1 MCWATKVDNALRA
14 TDGNLLNIS
23 KAMKR
28 MAVSNVL
35 VVGMKGLGV
44 EIGAFSFYL
53 ELEQGLKPMQP
64 RMSSSPV

>member
-1 MCWATKVDNALRA
+1 
-14 TDGNLLNIS
+14 
-23 KAMKR
+23 MKR